1 MTFYSDNVACS
12 PKNLLQRTIP
22 VMLLILVV
30 FSYTTI
36 SFNKYLPF
44 QEGWFQYYHML
55 MNEGKFPYRDFFIPI
70 QPIFILLTDLIT
82 TLFGTSFIVLR
93 WYGVI
98 ERVFLVVLV
107 YIYLRKQFNDIEVF
121 FFTLIGFFLYGSFN
135 VDLPYSYY
143 QTTLLFG
150 FVGMFFLC
158 NGIIFKNRILLN
170 LYFSGFW
177 TTVTF
182 FTKQS
187 SGLMLLLISVCIV
200 ILQGLRAETKYGLL
214 KRLCAYFL
222 GLLTVSTPILA
233 WLHSNNALNNYY
245 DQVYKSTTSKGS
257 LAAILFGFIPRMFEH
272 INIVTLLIVSLCLL
286 LPLLS
291 YNSLCTRIQ
300 RNNNYFLKYKFG
312 LYTIIFILALTYPL
326 ISNKTI
332 NRILFVNSKLTRII
346 LIVTFISVFITLVT
360 SFLKWL
366 QNYDNERNNFVLL
379 TGLFCFGWMYGHGMS
394 GVLEVHSLLP
404 AFPFIMLLVFRLPHA
419 SCVPLSPEKSERP
432 YSVGKVRWLPYE
444 KVSQVIER
452 KGLQLYNILKLFVMG
467 TLLALVIIIASTR
480 YATPYY
486 WWGWGEPSIK
496 TANLTSNIPALHK
509 IKLSPESYAFYSEA
523 YEKIIRNTGPHDE
536 VFFFPHISALNVM
549 TNRTHKSFAP
559 ITYFDV
565 CSDKY
570 AEMAANYLEKSP
582 PKMIIYMD
590 FPEEAWKIH
599 ETIFRGGKLSG
610 QRKIQSIITNFKRV
624 NRYEVI
630 YSSKIPYNY
639 PVEILNRI
647 N

>member
-1 MTFYSDNVACS
+1 MASYSDNAARS
-12 PKNLLQRTIP
+12 PKSFLQRTVPI
-22 VMLLILVV
+22 LFLILVV
-30 FSYTTI
+30 FSYTII
-36 SFNKYLPF
+36 SFNKYLPL

-55 MNEGKFPYRDFFIPI
+55 INEGKFPYRDFFIPI
-70 QPIFILLTDLIT
+70 QPVFILLTDLIT

-98 ERVFLVVLV
+98 ERVLLLVLV
-107 YIYLRKQFNDIEVF
+107 FIYLRKQFDDTQVF
-121 FFTLIGFFLYGSFN
+121 FLTLIGFFLYGSFN

-158 NGIIFKNRILLN
+158 NGIIFRKRILLN

-177 TTVTF
+177 TTMTF

-187 SGLMLLLISVCIV
+187 SGLVLLLISIFVV
-200 ILQGLRAETKYGLL
+200 ILQSLRTETKYELL
-214 KRLCAYFL
+214 KRLGSYLL

-233 WLHSNNALNNYY
+233 WLYSNNALNNYY

-257 LAAILFGFIPRMFEH
+257 PAAILFGFIPRMFND

-286 LPLLS
+286 LPLLL
-291 YNSLCTRIQ
+291 YYILRTRIQ
-300 RNNNYFLKYKFG
+300 AYNNSISIYKIG
-312 LYTIIFILALTYPL
+312 LYAIIVVLAFTYPL
-326 ISNKTI
+326 VSNKAI
-332 NRILFVNSKLTRII
+332 NRILFVNSKLTRV
-346 LIVTFISVFITLVT
+346 IVIVIFISVFITLVA

-366 QNYDNERNNFVLL
+366 QNCDGKTNNFVLL
-379 TGLFCFGWMYGHGMS
+379 TALFCFGWMYGHGMS

-404 AFPFIMLLVFRLPHA
+404 AFPFIMLLVFRLPQT
-419 SCVPLSPEKSERP
+419 SCHLLPP
-432 YSVGKVRWLPYE
+432 GKRFARKINLHGI
-444 KVSQVIER
+444 VSQTLGKCFQDKEH
-452 KGLQLYNILKLFVMG
+452 QTYNILKFAVKVI
-467 TLLALVIIIASTR
+467 LLALVIIIASIR
-480 YATPYY
+480 YVTPYY

-496 TANLTSNIPALHK
+496 MATFSSTIPALQGL
-509 IKLSPESYAFYSEA
+509 KLSQESYTFYTEA
-523 YEKIIRNTGPHDE
+523 YEKITGNTGPHDE

-549 TNRTHKSFAP
+549 TNRTHSSFAP

-565 CSDKY
+565 CSDRY

-582 PKMIIYMD
+582 PKIIIYMD

-610 QRKIQSIITNFKRV
+610 QRKIKNVITNFKQS
-624 NRYEVI
+624 NRYKII

-639 PVEILNRI
+639 PVEILSRI